1 MYGHYI
7 SSKKLYYTNRMTD
20 SIKNMGQKI
29 FQVFLTI
36 KPIKLYSSMLMMG

>member
-1 MYGHYI
+1 
-7 SSKKLYYTNRMTD
+7 MTD

-36 KPIKLYSSMLMMG
+36 KSIKLYSSMVMMGWALKSLL